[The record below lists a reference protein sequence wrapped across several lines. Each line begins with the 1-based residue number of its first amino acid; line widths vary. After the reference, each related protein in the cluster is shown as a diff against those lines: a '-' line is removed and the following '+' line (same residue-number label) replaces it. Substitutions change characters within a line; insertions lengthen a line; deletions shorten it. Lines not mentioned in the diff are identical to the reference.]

1 MSDPRESTVAI
12 IDLKGDHFFVE
23 DYQRGYK
30 WGVQQVQELLTD
42 INDFNRAGIES
53 FYCLQPVVVKTDEN
67 TPHKYELIDGQ
78 QRLTTIF
85 IILQCLNEKV
95 YELTYRTRENSES
108 FLNNIN
114 SLEVVNGLNVNA
126 NIENDILPVLHN
138 AWNQYATS
146 DGGEMDNVDNFH
158 FYCAYQFIS
167 SWIRS
172 IEDKERFKENLLHYT
187 RVIWYEQSGS
197 DSAEQVFIKF
207 NQGKIELAQAE
218 LIKALFVL
226 QINEEKNVELR
237 SFRLNQFA
245 EEWNIIENQLQDD
258 TFWFFVSN
266 DVSDDKKS
274 NRIDLLFDLLKEKPK
289 GSNNKLYSYHKY
301 LEVYSQKKELVWSD
315 VNDLFNQLYEWYHDR
330 ELYHLVGFIIYAGI
344 KTISEIN
351 SLYAEAV
358 SKIQF
363 KQKLKG
369 IIDKSFSNEKKKQKF
384 DLDYLESI
392 EYGSNNK
399 EIETVLVLHNVVN
412 YQFTDNYYRFPFD
425 RLKLEQGWSLEHI
438 HAQKTDKFEQIVE
451 IKNWV
456 EDIQKLADNYQ
467 RDENTNVSALQ
478 ELNEKVKALNEKLG
492 VPGISAENGELKKRV
507 KELDEKATSYFD
519 KDKLTNLCLL
529 DRRTNSSIGNKFFP
543 AKREEIL
550 GIDKMTLKEYNE
562 TYQKKE
568 KTKPFIPLAT
578 KHVFLKYFTKHG
590 DVQMT
595 FWGAEDRRYYLN
607 HIQTGIEKFLQT
619 EVEA

>member
-1 MSDPRESTVAI
+1 MSELRESTIAI
-12 IDLKGDHFFVE
+12 KDLEGDHFFVE

-30 WGVQQVQELLTD
+30 WGIQQVQELLTD
-42 INDFNRAGIES
+42 INEFNRAGIES
-53 FYCLQPVVVKTDEN
+53 FYCLQPVVVKTDKDI
-67 TPHKYELIDGQ
+67 PKKYELIDGQ

-95 YELTYRTRENSES
+95 YELTYRTRDNSES
-108 FLNNIN
+108 FLNKIN
-114 SLEVVNGLNVNA
+114 TLDAAHGFDVKA
-126 NIENDILPVLHN
+126 NIENDISPVLHN

-146 DGGEMDNVDNFH
+146 AGDEIDNVDNFH
-158 FYCAYQFIS
+158 FYCAYQFIKT
-167 SWIRS
+167 WLLS
-172 IEDKERFKENLLHYT
+172 IEDTEKFKENLLHYT

-245 EEWNIIENQLQDD
+245 EEWNTIENQLQDD

-274 NRIDLLFDLLKEKPK
+274 NRIDLLFDLLKGKPK
-289 GSNNKLYSYHKY
+289 QSNNKLYSYHQY
-301 LEVYSQKKELVWSD
+301 LELYSNKDELGWSE

-330 ELYHLVGFIIYAGI
+330 ELYHLAGYIIYAGI
-344 KTISEIN
+344 KTIGEIN
-351 SLYAEAV
+351 SLYAKV
-358 SKIQF
+358 LSKVHFKKKLKAIINEF
-363 KQKLKG
+363 LHSEKNKQKY
-369 IIDKSFSNEKKKQKF
+369 D
-384 DLDYLESI
+384 LESI

-399 EIETVLVLHNVVN
+399 EIEKILVLHNVIN
-412 YQFTDNYYRFPFD
+412 YQITDNYYRFPFD

-438 HAQKTDKFEQIVE
+438 HAQKTDKFEQLDE
-451 IKNWV
+451 IENWV
-456 EDIQKLADNYQ
+456 KDLQKLADNYQ
-467 RDENTNVSALQ
+467 KDEYTNASALQ
-478 ELNEKVKALNEKLG
+478 ELNEKIEALNEKLDE
-492 VPGISAENGELKKRV
+492 PDISSENGELKKRV
-507 KELDEKATSYFD
+507 KELDEKATSYFE
-519 KDKLTNLCLL
+519 KDKLNNLCLL

-543 AKREEIL
+543 EKREEIL

-562 TYQKKE
+562 AYQKNE

-578 KHVFLKYFTKHG
+578 KHVFLKYFTEHG

-595 FWGAEDRRYYLN
+595 FWGAEDRRDYLN
-607 HIQTGIEKFLQT
+607 HIHIGIEKFLKT